1 MNFLAGTEQSQ
12 GSATTGEGGMCG
24 SSVEA
29 KPWPQKRSMY
39 RMPYL
44 VLQLTELVPGCLDIL
59 ITALFHGFLVSY
71 VNELAGL
78 LANSSVLGTDP
89 PA

>member
-1 MNFLAGTEQSQ
+1 
-12 GSATTGEGGMCG
+12 
-24 SSVEA
+24 
-29 KPWPQKRSMY
+29 MY

>member
-1 MNFLAGTEQSQ
+1 
-12 GSATTGEGGMCG
+12 
-24 SSVEA
+24 
-29 KPWPQKRSMY
+29 MY

-59 ITALFHGFLVSY
+59 ITALLHGFLVSY
-71 VNELAGL
+71 MNELAGL